1 MKFLSAGI
9 IFVLITTVFLFNA
22 CGDGKEVNKN
32 ISISDNIQNANHSSS
47 VSDDIEELGKII
59 KLPFKPEEVDWQ
71 DNNLDNNIDG
81 NGVSAAN
88 QKRIIAVLKF
98 TSEDSNRLISQAEK
112 YAPSKPAEID
122 AENWF
127 PVELIAQ
134 SQLSGDETL
143 KGNSYAANDFFLEQ
157 FNKGKFTHIA
167 NTNYFVLELTSF

>member
-1 MKFLSAGI
+1 MKTLAAGI
-9 IFVLITTVFLFNA
+9 IFVLIATVVLFSA
-22 CGDGKEVNKN
+22 SGGGGEVNKN
-32 ISISDNIQNANHSSS
+32 ISTSDNIQNANHSSS
-47 VSDDIEELGKII
+47 VSDDVEELGKII
-59 KLPFKPEEVDWQ
+59 KLPFEPEEVVWQ
-71 DNNLDNNIDG
+71 DNNSDNKIDG

-98 TSEDSNRLISQAEK
+98 TSEQSNLLIAQAEK
-112 YAPSKPAEID
+112 YAPAKPAEID
-122 AENWF
+122 AESWF

-143 KGNSYAANDFFLEQ
+143 KGNAYAADDFFMEQ